1 MIESDPTSLVG
12 SSGCAGHHF
21 RDADRD
27 LDGRLDRIGFLYV
40 QQRKKE
46 VVGLPAGILTRLVSW
61 VSIMKLWT
69 CFSARVSSNFLET
82 TATSNAVQPAPFNIG
97 SILNQLFFGW
107 VDKGLIGI
115 RARSRKYS
123 P

>member
-1 MIESDPTSLVG
+1 MISHENVSRVDHLTFLFL
-12 SSGCAGHHF
+12 F
-21 RDADRD
+21 RHRT
-27 LDGRLDRIGFLYV
+27 L
-40 QQRKKE
+40 
-46 VVGLPAGILTRLVSW
+46 LVSC

-107 VDKGLIGI
+107 VDRRVVG
-115 RARSRKYS
+115 
-123 P
+123 